1 MRRIAVI
8 SHPLRINECEIFL
21 RLVENQD
28 LQMVLCP
35 ENIDFSNMDLPQG
48 CEAIFYKKGASSILH
63 RSAFSL
69 VINKTKIFL
78 RSGSNLGLHLEHFI
92 QKIRESFAPY
102 RRWLRIRKRNE
113 VKDSLISLNK
123 QLLYALN
130 SIHEVESISVIIAF
144 DAFDLPTLLDFA
156 DSKEIGVHL
165 R

>member
-28 LQMVLCP
+28 LRMVLCP
-35 ENIDFSNMDLPQG
+35 ESIDFSNMDFPQG
-48 CEAIFYKKGASSILH
+48 CEAIFYKKGASSILQ
-63 RSAFSL
+63 RSAFPL
-69 VINKTKIFL
+69 FVNKVKISL
-78 RSGSNLGLHLEHFI
+78 RSGSNLGLHLEHLI
-92 QKIRESFAPY
+92 QKTRERLAPY
-102 RRWLRIRKRNE
+102 RRWSKIKKRGE
-113 VKDSLISLNK
+113 VSDSLISLNK

-130 SIHEVESISVIIAF
+130 SIHELESISAIVAF

-156 DSKEIGVHL
+156 DSKGIGVHL